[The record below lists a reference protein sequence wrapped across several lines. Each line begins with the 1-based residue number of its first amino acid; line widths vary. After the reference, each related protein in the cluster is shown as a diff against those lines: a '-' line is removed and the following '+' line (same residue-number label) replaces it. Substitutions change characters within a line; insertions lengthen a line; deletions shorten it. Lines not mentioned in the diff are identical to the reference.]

1 MVLLI
6 VQNIPFTVSK
16 SLVAMAKEKL
26 KLEDLKVQSFLT
38 ALEQEQLENVKGG
51 AIIKG
56 RRYTFRSRW
65 TSVDTRVE
73 ADNAANNSQGG

>member
-1 MVLLI
+1 
-6 VQNIPFTVSK
+6 
-16 SLVAMAKEKL
+16 MAKEKL

-38 ALEQEQLENVKGG
+38 SLESEQMENLKGG

-56 RRYTFRSRW
+56 RRYSFRSRW

-73 ADNAANNSQGG
+73 NVENTNTGSGG